1 MLEKSQQRLIDAGG
15 PFMLHEHDPPP
26 ECGHGGV
33 CVDTQLDA
41 AHRTDDRVV
50 LSLRRAKGQES
61 GSVQVE
67 KGQVF
72 VTLSL
77 ATGDCSPHD
86 AQASA
91 FLAEHGWLARALAA
105 RVDWVRLRVQ
115 RAASRRDR
123 TGILAALARAEPGA
137 MVPHHDVCPAD
148 WDLLFN
154 HEGCTYWAIVHH
166 CPNPS
171 CTCTEIVVELQR
183 IDPQHASHVG
193 RLEIDFAVTRV
204 RPKASTAKAAALFAP
219 LWAEHAAELVMR
231 YGEVRRAVRQLAA
244 LREAELHGAPA
255 HDEDRGPARPRISR
269 NAPCPCGSG
278 KKYKRCCADGHAAA
292 ARADAD
298 AGPSR

>member
-1 MLEKSQQRLIDAGG
+1 M
-15 PFMLHEHDPPP
+15 
-26 ECGHGGV
+26 
-33 CVDTQLDA
+33 
-41 AHRTDDRVV
+41 
-50 LSLRRAKGQES
+50 
-61 GSVQVE
+61 
-67 KGQVF
+67 
-72 VTLSL
+72 
-77 ATGDCSPHD
+77 
-86 AQASA
+86 
-91 FLAEHGWLARALAA
+91 
-105 RVDWVRLRVQ
+105 
-115 RAASRRDR
+115 
-123 TGILAALARAEPGA
+123 
-137 MVPHHDVCPAD
+137 
-148 WDLLFN
+148 
-154 HEGCTYWAIVHH
+154 
-166 CPNPS
+166 
-171 CTCTEIVVELQR
+171 VELQR